1 MQHECYFFESKDGDK
16 HAEAVATIMAAIAD
30 CKGIA
35 GGQAVGKLIT
45 DYTRIPAEKV
55 KKDGENYVFDF
66 RIEGEMDE
74 LVKFNDLGSIYGD
87 IENEVVY
94 FKAKHSN
101 TFLAPLERSKVIEVL
116 KKDAKS
122 PEDGEAAK
130 AVLQILKNWAELDDD
145 DIVE

>member
-1 MQHECYFFESKDGDK
+1 
-16 HAEAVATIMAAIAD
+16 
-30 CKGIA
+30 
-35 GGQAVGKLIT
+35 LIT

-101 TFLAPLERSKVIEVL
+101 TFLAPLERQKVIEII